1 MRGISM
7 RLTLC
12 LFALAASAAAAPLT
26 VVTVGSPAINC
37 KFDTDCKITV
47 NDTSANFTLP
57 GTSGSAFLQSRTFP
71 PGQAG
76 TIGVGKTAYLYRLDL
91 RNLVGLTVAP
101 CVNQLKV
108 TFGPV
113 AGLDYNG
120 NGQPDQ
126 VFVVTSGG
134 LGSVGPSSADKTG
147 NVITFNFATPV
158 CSGSS
163 PGNGD
168 SSYFFGLA
176 STQAPV
182 AITATI
188 GYAPAA
194 GTLNLSARAAKV
206 P

>member
-1 MRGISM
+1 MRGNSM
-7 RLTLC
+7 CFTLC
-12 LFALAASAAAAPLT
+12 LFAVAACCLAAPLT
-26 VVTVGSPAINC
+26 VVTVGAPAINC

-57 GTSGSAFLQSRTFP
+57 GTSGSAFLQSRTWP

-76 TIGVGKTAYLYRLDL
+76 TIGAGKTAYLYRLDL

-101 CVNQLKV
+101 CVSKLKM

-113 AGLDYNG
+113 AALDYNA

-126 VFVVTSGG
+126 VFVITSGG
-134 LGSVGPSSADKTG
+134 IGSVGPSSVDKTG

-168 SSYFFGLA
+168 SSFFFGLA
-176 STQAPV
+176 SAQPPV
-182 AITATI
+182 AIQATVT
-188 GYAPAA
+188 YSPPA
-194 GTLNLSARAAKV
+194 GTLNLAARAAKV